1 MDSLTNGILD
11 ALRPFRCLRLR
22 VEARATR
29 NILLPPYL
37 GSTIRGAFG
46 MALRQTCCVLRHQ
59 ECPTCLLRS
68 RCVYSYTFETSLDEE
83 NGKLRRYTSAPHPFV
98 LNLDTHPLGVQETG
112 SVFSFGVTLIGRAA
126 DFLPYFVYTFQRMGE
141 LGLGKGRGTFEVLR
155 VLALNGRGGDQE
167 EVYAHGDLVLPTK
180 LLGVE
185 EALDGLGTVGDG
197 RASSPENPESGE
209 PEQEVTPGKPA
220 GGRAGGVPGPCTA
233 AGGAAGDAGSA
244 HPTMSE
250 LAVRF
255 DTPARF
261 IQRGGLCRE
270 PRFDLLAGGL
280 LRRLENLVRFHCGGH
295 GEWVYG
301 SLLEDAAGVELV
313 RNETRWHDWERY
325 SNRQDRRMKLGGL
338 VGPAAYRGR
347 LKPFL
352 PLLALGTWV
361 NVGKGTTFGL
371 GRYRVVQAL
380 EDA

>member
-1 MDSLTNGILD
+1 MESANNGILE
-11 ALRPFRCLRLR
+11 ALKPFRCLRLR
-22 VEARATR
+22 VEVRATR

-46 MALRQTCCVLRHQ
+46 MALRQTSCVLRHQ

-68 RCVYSYTFETSLDEE
+68 RCVYSYTFETSLDGE

-98 LNLDTHPLGVQETG
+98 LNLDTHPLGIQETG
-112 SVFSFGVTLIGRAA
+112 SVFSFGVTLIGRAT

-155 VLALNGRGGDQE
+155 VLALDGRGADAE
-167 EVYAHGDLVLPTK
+167 EVYAHGDLHMPAK

-185 EALDGLGTVGDG
+185 DALEGLGMAADG
-197 RASSPENPESGE
+197 RPGPGQS
-209 PEQEVTPGKPA
+209 EQAGRPGKPA
-220 GGRAGGVPGPCTA
+220 GGGMGPSPQPRLGQEKA
-233 AGGAAGDAGSA
+233 WEIE
-244 HPTMSE
+244 PE
-250 LAVRF
+250 IIVRF

-261 IQRGGLCRE
+261 IQRGELCRE
-270 PRFDLLAGGL
+270 PRFDLLAGSL
-280 LRRLENLVRFHCGGH
+280 LRRLENLVRFHCGGE
-295 GEWVYG
+295 GAWVYG

-325 SNRQDRRMKLGGL
+325 SNRQDRRMKLGGF
-338 VGPAAYRGR
+338 VGRAVYRGP
-347 LKPFL
+347 LSPFL

-371 GRYRVVQAL
+371 GRYRV
-380 EDA
+380 D

>member
-1 MDSLTNGILD
+1 MDSLNNGILE

-22 VEARATR
+22 VEAGATR

-68 RCVYSYTFETSLDEE
+68 RCVYSYTFETSLDGE

-98 LNLDTHPLGVQETG
+98 LNLDTHPLGIQETG
-112 SVFSFGVTLIGRAA
+112 SVFSFGVTLIGRAT

-155 VLALNGRGGDQE
+155 VLALDGRGADAE
-167 EVYAHGDLVLPTK
+167 EVYIHGDLHLPEK

-185 EALDGLGTVGDG
+185 DALDGLRAAENG
-197 RASSPENPESGE
+197 RAKSAESRGSGQPAQAGKSGAAADGDPEPSPP
-209 PEQEVTPGKPA
+209 P
-220 GGRAGGVPGPCTA
+220 
-233 AGGAAGDAGSA
+233 GGAGGDAGSA
-244 HPTMSE
+244 HPDLSE
-250 LAVRF
+250 LLVSF

-261 IQRGGLCRE
+261 IQRGELCRQ
-270 PRFDLLAGGL
+270 PRFDLLAGNL
-280 LRRLENLVRFHCGGH
+280 LRRLENLVRFHCGG
-295 GEWVYG
+295 EDPWVYG

-325 SNRQDRRMKLGGL
+325 SNRQDRRMKLGGI
-338 VGPAAYRGR
+338 VGRAAYRGR
-347 LKPFL
+347 LSPFL

-371 GRYRVVQAL
+371 GRYRL
-380 EDA
+380 D

>member
-1 MDSLTNGILD
+1 MDSLNNGILD
-11 ALRPFRCLRLR
+11 ALKPFRCLRLR
-22 VEARATR
+22 VEVRATR

-68 RCVYSYTFETSLDEE
+68 RCVYSYTFETSLDGES
-83 NGKLRRYTSAPHPFV
+83 GKLKRYTSAPHPFV

-155 VLALNGRGGDQE
+155 VLALDGRGVDAE
-167 EVYAHGDLVLPTK
+167 EVYAHGDLHLPAK

-185 EALDGLGTVGDG
+185 DALAGVGTTGDG
-197 RASSPENPESGE
+197 RAWSPEGPGSGGL
-209 PEQEVTPGKPA
+209 EQA
-220 GGRAGGVPGPCTA
+220 GMSGTRAGGAEPSPA
-233 AGGAAGDAGSA
+233 PGGAGGDAGSA
-244 HPTMSE
+244 VPGLSE
-250 LAVRF
+250 LQVRF

-261 IQRGGLCRE
+261 IQRGGLCRK
-270 PRFDLLAGGL
+270 PRFDLLVGNL
-280 LRRLENLVRFHCGGH
+280 LRRMENLVRFHCGGN

-301 SLLEDAAGVELV
+301 SLLEDAARVELV
-313 RNETRWHDWERY
+313 RDETRWHDWERY
-325 SNRQDRRMKLGGL
+325 SNRQDRRMKLGGF
-338 VGPAAYRGR
+338 VGRALYRGR
-347 LKPFL
+347 LTPFL
-352 PLLALGTWV
+352 PLLALGAWV

-371 GRYRVVQAL
+371 GRYRVG
-380 EDA
+380 